1 MHIFLDSNAFYKDP
15 FFTKGKNHILLK
27 LAGIEDVKLYINK
40 TVYEELYR
48 AHKNLLEEEVRIIN
62 ESYKKISPFLHN
74 EKQQLIVDSIA
85 DLMSDFESRFKVFQE
100 NDALEIIDYDADVL
114 EHIVEIDMYNKAP
127 FILENKKS
135 IRDAII
141 WYSYM
146 VFIKKNKL
154 EDCYFISNNHK
165 EFGAEGS
172 KKISEEPYPLHPNIV
187 EDMNLTAY
195 KHVHDFLIHKD
206 EEIKDLYEQLISDKL
221 LDSIKEELEEGLIQE
236 IMADYFVY
244 EIINQTDDFISNLDV
259 ERIHLDFFT
268 GGYAS
273 PSDGEI
279 KKMSLQDVE
288 VYGNDITVS
297 VNIEIECFVEIY
309 LYNPGYDDRR
319 DKFEYCTTDILK
331 VEENAVFIIN
341 FDTDKITDMENFSLK
356 EYIKR
361 NEPCNLDIEFIRLEN
376 IDHEDIYHEED
387 YIYDFE

>member
-1 MHIFLDSNAFYKDP
+1 MNIFLDSNAFYKDP
-15 FFTKGKNHILLK
+15 FLTKGKNHILLK

-48 AHKNLLEEEVRIIN
+48 AHKNLLKKEIGMIN
-62 ESYKKISPFLHN
+62 ESYTRISPFLQN
-74 EKQQLIVDSIA
+74 EKQQLIAESI
-85 DLMSDFESRFKVFQE
+85 DELMSDFKSRFKVFHE

-114 EHIVEIDMYNKAP
+114 EHIVKIDMDKVAP
-127 FILENKKS
+127 FMLEDKKS

-146 VFIKKNKL
+146 VFIKKNEL

-172 KKISEEPYPLHPNIV
+172 KKISGKPYPLHPNIV

-195 KHVHDFLIHKD
+195 KNIYDFITHKD
-206 EEIKDLYEQLISDKL
+206 DEIKDLYEQLISDKL
-221 LDSIKEELEEGLIQE
+221 LDSIKEELEEGLLQE

-244 EIINQTDDFISNLDV
+244 EIVNQTDDYISNLDV
-259 ERIHLDFFT
+259 ERIHSDFFI

-279 KKMSLQDVE
+279 KRISLQDVE

-297 VNIEIECFVEIY
+297 VNIEIECSAEIY
-309 LYNPGYDDRR
+309 LYNPGHDDRR
-319 DKFEYCTTDILK
+319 DKFEYCTTDILR
-331 VEENAVFIIN
+331 VEENAVFIIH
-341 FDTDKITDMENFSLK
+341 FDTDKIIDMENFSLK
-356 EYIKR
+356 EYIEG
-361 NEPCNLDIEFIRLEN
+361 NEPCNLDIEFIHMEN
-376 IDHEDIYHEED
+376 IEHEDMYHEED
-387 YIYDFE
+387 YIYEFE